1 MRVGGCQL
9 FTLCG
14 TCAADSN
21 SKMDFFRAH
30 CESGECAILV
40 TGEMTDTTSRM
51 LLQIWHKRTPGSAD
65 SLSAAHASVFQNA
78 SASLAHT
85 ILCVLILLYVSS
97 YYYSA
102 SLAHTTIYVS
112 SCHYTCVLPHTHTRP
127 AGSRGG
133 RISRCACQSGKRSG
147 HHSCGH
153 WR

>member
-21 SKMDFFRAH
+21 SKMDFFRSH

-85 ILCVLILLYVSS
+85 ILCVLILICVLILLFSIS
-97 YYYSA
+97 R
-102 SLAHTTIYVS
+102 
-112 SCHYTCVLPHTHTRP
+112 SCYYTCVLMPICMCPHTSTRP

>member
-112 SCHYTCVLPHTHTRP
+112 SCHYTCVLAHTHTRP